1 MTESSASTLSALLS
15 LLERARRSAGQADQA
30 ELDASAAANRG
41 RSELELLGDALRANP
56 ARSRELRTSVQLLR
70 EALERAKLSALNA
83 GLEGARIGEP
93 VGKALVDLSQDLRD
107 QLNRA
112 VATLE
117 EHSAMLQ
124 DLERERERLTEAVE
138 NARAALFAS
147 HEAQTRAQPLQARSR
162 QGAPRHRERRDP
174 AAGLRPGD
182 RPAALPRRRNK
193 QNHCANRCSASG
205 RAAQRGRRVSS
216 WKASTQQP
224 KARNRSRER
233 ERSRRA
239 PGR

>member
-1 MTESSASTLSALLS
+1 VSGTKTSRLSAALS
-15 LLERARRSAGQADQA
+15 SLERARRAAGQAEQA

-93 VGKALVDLSQDLRD
+93 LGKALVDLAQDLRD

-117 EHSAMLQ
+117 EHATMLQ
-124 DLERERERLTEAVE
+124 DLERERERLTESVE
-138 NARAALFAS
+138 NARGALFAS
-147 HEAQTRAQPLQARSR
+147 HEAQSRAQPLKRDLDKALSDIEKAVVEELGSDPETARLLGSAAEQAKALRESLLGLAAR
-162 QGAPRHRERRDP
+162 GAGDAARE
-174 AAGLRPGD
+174 L
-182 RPAALPRRRNK
+182 L
-193 QNHCANRCSASG
+193 ASLD
-205 RAAQRGRRVSS
+205 AVARGAET
-216 WKASTQQP
+216 KP
-224 KARNRSRER
+224 
-233 ERSRRA
+233 
-239 PGR
+239 

>member
-1 MTESSASTLSALLS
+1 MNSKDTGQLSALLS
-15 LLERARRSAGQADQA
+15 LLDRARRAAGQADQA
-30 ELDASAAANRG
+30 ELDAASAANRG

-93 VGKALVDLSQDLRD
+93 LGKALVDLAQDLRD

-138 NARAALFAS
+138 NARGALLAS
-147 HEAQTRAQPLQARSR
+147 HEAQARAQPLKRDLDKALHDIERDVIRQLGSDPETARLLSSAAEQAKIL
-162 QGAPRHRERRDP
+162 RESL
-174 AAGLRPGD
+174 AGLMARGAD
-182 RPAALPRRRNK
+182 GAARELL
-193 QNHCANRCSASG
+193 ASLDG
-205 RAAQRGRRVSS
+205 A
-216 WKASTQQP
+216 ASTEP
-224 KARNRSRER
+224 K
-233 ERSRRA
+233 
-239 PGR
+239 P

>member
-1 MTESSASTLSALLS
+1 MNSKDTGELSALLS
-15 LLERARRSAGQADQA
+15 LLERARRAAGQADQA
-30 ELDASAAANRG
+30 ELDASSAVNRG
-41 RSELELLGDALRANP
+41 RSELELLSDALRANP

-93 VGKALVDLSQDLRD
+93 LGKALVDLAQDLRD

-138 NARAALFAS
+138 SARGALFAS
-147 HEAQTRAQPLQARSR
+147 HEAQSRAQPLKRDLDKALHDIENHVIQRLGSDPETARLLSSAAEQAKALRESLSGLVAR
-162 QGAPRHRERRDP
+162 GADEAARELLASL
-174 AAGLRPGD
+174 AA
-182 RPAALPRRRNK
+182 AE
-193 QNHCANRCSASG
+193 SAE
-205 RAAQRGRRVSS
+205 
-216 WKASTQQP
+216 P
-224 KARNRSRER
+224 K
-233 ERSRRA
+233 
-239 PGR
+239 P